1 MEFGLHLPNAGPFAN
16 GADIIRT
23 AKTAE
28 ELGFHSVWLFD
39 HLFTPTNLESKYPY
53 TPDGSYPMLPE
64 FPFYDPVSVMASLAG
79 ATERIKF
86 GTRVLIAAYRHPVVL
101 AKELATTDAIAGG
114 RMILGVGAGWMSEE
128 FDAVDVPMEQ
138 RFARLDEHIALMREA
153 WQKGTVAHEGRFYS
167 HVEAG
172 FGPQPPQ
179 PGNTIPVIVG
189 GHGDAAL
196 RRAARWGDGW
206 AVSAAGVKLAA
217 DPEGAVRERMDTL
230 KRFCE
235 EEGRSFEDLLL
246 VGQAFLGASA
256 ESLRAQADLGI
267 DVIDLMTFAPADQV
281 IDEATKFMNEVA
293 PALSSS

>member
-16 GADIIRT
+16 GPDILRV
-23 AKTAE
+23 ARTAE

-53 TPDGSYPMLPE
+53 SPDGSYAMLPE
-64 FPFYDPVSVMASLAG
+64 FPFYDPVSCMAALAG

-86 GTRVLIAAYRHPVVL
+86 GTRVLIATYRHPVVL

-114 RMILGVGAGWMSEE
+114 RMILGVGAGWMAEE
-128 FDAVDVPMEQ
+128 FDAVDVPMEE
-138 RFARLDEHIALMREA
+138 RFARLDEHVALMREA

-167 HVEAG
+167 HCEAG

-206 AVSAAGVKLAA
+206 AVSAAGDQLATNA
-217 DPEGAVRERMDTL
+217 ESAIRERLDTL
-230 KRFCE
+230 ARFCE
-235 EEGRSFEDLLL
+235 EEGRSIDDLLL
-246 VGQAFLGASA
+246 VS
-256 ESLRAQADLGI
+256 
-267 DVIDLMTFAPADQV
+267 
-281 IDEATKFMNEVA
+281 
-293 PALSSS
+293 

>member
-1 MEFGLHLPNAGPFAN
+1 MEFGLHLPNAGPFAS
-16 GADIIRT
+16 GPDILRT
-23 AKTAE
+23 ATAAE

-53 TPDGSYPMLPE
+53 SPDGSYPMLPE
-64 FPFYDPVSVMASLAG
+64 FPFYDPVSVMAVLAG

-86 GTRVLIAAYRHPVVL
+86 GTRVLIATYRHPVVL
-101 AKELATTDAIAGG
+101 AKELATTDAIGGG
-114 RMILGVGAGWMSEE
+114 RMILGVGAGWMAEE
-128 FDAVDVPMEQ
+128 FDAVDVPMEE
-138 RFARLDEHIALMREA
+138 RFARLDEHVAVMRQA
-153 WQKGTVAHEGRFYS
+153 WQNGTVAHEGRFYS
-167 HVEAG
+167 HCEAG

-206 AVSAAGVKLAA
+206 AVSAAGDKLAT
-217 DPEGAVRERMDTL
+217 DPEGAIRERMDTL
-230 KRFCE
+230 SRFCE
-235 EEGRSFEDLLL
+235 EEGRSVDDLLL
-246 VGQAFLGASA
+246 VGQAFLGQPV

-281 IDEATKFMNEVA
+281 IDDATKFMNEVA
-293 PALSSS
+293 PALT